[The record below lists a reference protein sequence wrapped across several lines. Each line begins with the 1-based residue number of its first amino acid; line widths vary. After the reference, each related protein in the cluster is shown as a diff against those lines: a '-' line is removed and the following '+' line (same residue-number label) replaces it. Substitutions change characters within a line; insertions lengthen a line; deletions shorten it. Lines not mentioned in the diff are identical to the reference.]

1 MTQTSPSF
9 KTDETRRRRAKAQN
23 NPPTSS
29 TTTAKVLTWAQHQTG
44 THYFPGLEPSDEP
57 KPALEDLLKAHR
69 ETVDELSVRFPA
81 YGDDLTKVKVE
92 PVRWLWQNRIPLA
105 GITLLDGD
113 HGTGKSLL
121 ALQIAAHVSSGQPMP
136 DGTPTIQGGVVI
148 ISPNTDAITSQLQI
162 LTALGADLSRIK
174 ILSFIQQAA
183 PEFHTGGYQPFTL
196 PEDYLSLYEA
206 IIHVKARLIIFDP
219 FVTILSREQ
228 RLTNEIGRAHV
239 L

>member
-29 TTTAKVLTWAQHQTG
+29 TTTADVLAWAQQHTG

-57 KPALEDLLKAHR
+57 KPTLEGLLKSHR
-69 ETVDELSVRFPA
+69 DTVDQLSVRFPA
-81 YGDDLTKVKVE
+81 YGDDLTKVKAE

-121 ALQIAAHVSSGQPMP
+121 ALQIAACVSSGKPMP

-148 ISPNTDAITSQLQI
+148 ISPNTDATTSQLQI
-162 LTALGADLSRIK
+162 LTSLGADLSRIE
-174 ILSFIQQAA
+174 ILSFIQQDT
-183 PEFHTGGYQPFTL
+183 PEFHTGGYRPFTPTLILRVVPNPQNSTL
-196 PEDYLSLYEA
+196 PHIAFQGSHNLEARDFLDYRPDIL
-206 IIHVKARLIIFDP
+206 HRRL
-219 FVTILSREQ
+219 L
-228 RLTNEIGRAHV
+228 
-239 L
+239 